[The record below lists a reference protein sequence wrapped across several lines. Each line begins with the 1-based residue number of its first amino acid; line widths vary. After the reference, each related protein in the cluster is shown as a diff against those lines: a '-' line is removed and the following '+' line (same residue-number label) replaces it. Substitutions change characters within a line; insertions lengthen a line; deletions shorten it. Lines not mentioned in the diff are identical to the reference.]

1 MRALW
6 GADTAGVT
14 SGSVDL
20 AREARVAGLRRY
32 VTPSLEA
39 VESRRAQLWVVAF
52 VVMGGLAAGLL
63 LLTSTRPMGGDS
75 PISIGAL
82 RLALVALS
90 VAFAC
95 YVMEKEIHLRRLTR
109 ALVDERVLAAA
120 FSNRLDEMRQLSA
133 TETAVNAN
141 LQLEQTAAAVLDS
154 AVDLL
159 GGTSGAIYLPG
170 DEGELLLHTARGSEG
185 QDSGASPSGLA
196 ARVAASGEPALG
208 VDGDDDSGDCVAGA
222 VMAVPL
228 PEPGGVLVVGRGPDG
243 TFSDYDL
250 RMLAQFA
257 DHAAPAVAHAALY
270 EGERRQVA
278 ELVERDRAKSS
289 FVAMV
294 SHEFK
299 APLASIIGA
308 VRTLQRPDLPEEHVA
323 GFLEMIEKQG
333 ERLGRLVEDV
343 LELRKAE
350 GIGDLDVRP
359 VDLVAV
365 TREVCQLSRAA
376 GRPVELRAPA
386 MAVVNADPG
395 SLEQILLNLIENAFV
410 HGWGTVEVEIDVE
423 GDTVRMSV
431 LDRGP
436 GVAAEDV
443 AHVFDPFAR
452 GMGTATRGSG
462 LGLYLVRT
470 LAEAQGGTVSVSERA
485 GGGADFTVRLP
496 ALGDSPQTH
505 GPGVAGHEGAEA
517 GAVEEMPATTASGGL
532 SGP

>member
-1 MRALW
+1 MRAGS
-6 GADTAGVT
+6 GADNAGVT
-14 SGSVDL
+14 TANPEV
-20 AREARVAGLRRY
+20 AREARVAGLRHY

-52 VVMGGLAAGLL
+52 VVMTGLAAGLL
-63 LLTSTRPMGGDS
+63 LLTSTTPLGEES
-75 PISIGAL
+75 PISAGAL
-82 RLALVALS
+82 RLALVGLS
-90 VAFAC
+90 LAFGC
-95 YVMEKEIHLRRLTR
+95 YVVEKEVHLRRLTR
-109 ALVDERVLAAA
+109 LLVDERVLAAA
-120 FSNRLDEMRQLSA
+120 FSNRLDELRQLSA

-154 AVDLL
+154 ALDLL
-159 GGTSGAIYLPG
+159 GGVSGAVYLPDGAG
-170 DEGELLLHTARGSEG
+170 DLRLYTGRGIEGP
-185 QDSGASPSGLA
+185 GAGAQATGLV
-196 ARVAASGEPALG
+196 ARVAASADAALG
-208 VDGDDDSGDCVAGA
+208 ADDDDSSGEAVAGP
-222 VMAVPL
+222 VMAAPL
-228 PEPGGVLVVGRGPDG
+228 PAARGVLLIRRGPDG
-243 TFSDYDL
+243 TFSDNDL
-250 RMLAQFA
+250 RVLVQFA
-257 DHAAPAVAHAALY
+257 EHAAPAIDHAALY

-308 VRTLQRPDLPEEHVA
+308 ARTLQRKDLPEEHVA
-323 GFLEMIEKQG
+323 SFLEMIEKQG

-350 GIGDLDVRP
+350 GIGELDVRA

-365 TREVCQLSRAA
+365 VREVCKLSRAA
-376 GRPVELRAPA
+376 GRPVDLRAPA
-386 MAVVNADPG
+386 VLMVNADPA

-410 HGWGTVEVEIDVE
+410 HGWGTVEVDVAE
-423 GDTVRMSV
+423 EPDGVRLSV

-452 GMGTATRGSG
+452 GADTSTRGSG

-470 LAEAQGGTVSVSERA
+470 LAEAQGGTVRVSDRA
-485 GGGADFTVRLP
+485 EGGADFTVHLP
-496 ALGDSPQTH
+496 TI
-505 GPGVAGHEGAEA
+505 
-517 GAVEEMPATTASGGL
+517 GAVPKDLTVDEMPATAASGGV